1 MIDKKVY
8 VDFKFTGV
16 DSTIN
21 FSLTVINEYSQKDFI
36 IEDKNLD
43 VKPGDTIYFAPKVSV
58 PRVKVKNL
66 TMDYAAKITRDV
78 SKADIVVIP
87 ENFESILFENQ
98 YKYSLDEK
106 KLITFLNTD
115 TRIDTHSLTK
125 LNDVLDNYSDVE
137 FISDWSEYR
146 QLSNLTSG
154 TSYEFFDYRG
164 YLDSRS
170 NVYLYLPNDDF
181 KHIYEDLKTKTLYKE
196 SLILKTINGDDAL
209 TIDNKIFEQ
218 LGSMLKS
225 SDDENHVIAMEMMA
239 NCNYV
244 DSLFYLE
251 LLFKEFSYIMKESYA
266 KNHVNFKSL
275 CKFLGK
281 ENSRYMNTNFDD
293 IINSLIKHDKLSEE
307 YLNIL
312 VNKYINDIFNMRS
325 EYFNVHTITLKEDLL
340 ESLNSNYKVQ
350 LANDFTPIE
359 KQEEIIEELPKEDVE
374 INSETVKWI

>member
-66 TMDYAAKITRDV
+66 TMDYAAKITRDI

-87 ENFESILFENQ
+87 ENFENILFENQ

-106 KLITFLNTD
+106 KLITFLNED
-115 TRIDTHSLTK
+115 NRIDTHSLTK
-125 LNDVLDNYSDVE
+125 LNDVLDNYSNIE

-154 TSYEFFDYRG
+154 TSYEFDYN
-164 YLDSRS
+164 SRS

-181 KHIYEDLKTKTLYKE
+181 RHIYEELKTKTLYKE

-218 LGSMLKS
+218 LSSMLKS

-251 LLFKEFSYIMKESYA
+251 LLFKEFSYVMKESYA

-281 ENSRYMNTNFDD
+281 ENSRYMSTNFDD
-293 IINSLIKHDKLSEE
+293 IIDSLIKHDKLSEE

-312 VNKYINDIFNMRS
+312 VNKYIDDIFYIRS
-325 EYFNVHTITLKEDLL
+325 EYFNVHSITLKEDLL

-350 LANDFTPIE
+350 LTDDFIPVE
-359 KQEEIIEELPKEDVE
+359 KQEEIIEELPKEDIE

>member
-66 TMDYAAKITRDV
+66 TMDYAAKITRDI

-87 ENFESILFENQ
+87 ENFENILFENQ

-106 KLITFLNTD
+106 KLITFLNED
-115 TRIDTHSLTK
+115 NRIDTHSLTK
-125 LNDVLDNYSDVE
+125 LNDILDNYSNIE

-154 TSYEFFDYRG
+154 TSYEFEYNN
-164 YLDSRS
+164 RS

-181 KHIYEDLKTKTLYKE
+181 RHIYEELKTKTLYKE
-196 SLILKTINGDDAL
+196 SLILKSINGDDAL

-251 LLFKEFSYIMKESYA
+251 LLFKEFSYVMKESYA

-281 ENSRYMNTNFDD
+281 ENSRYMSTDFDD

-312 VNKYINDIFNMRS
+312 VNKYIDDIFYIRS
-325 EYFNVHTITLKEDLL
+325 EYFNVHSITLKEDLL

-350 LANDFTPIE
+350 LTDDFIPVE
-359 KQEEIIEELPKEDVE
+359 KQEEIIEELPKEDIE

>member
-66 TMDYAAKITRDV
+66 TMDYAAKITRDI

-87 ENFESILFENQ
+87 ENFENILFENQ

-106 KLITFLNTD
+106 KLIAFLNVD
-115 TRIDTHSLTK
+115 KRIDTHSLTK
-125 LNDVLDNYSDVE
+125 LNDVLDNYSNIE

-154 TSYEFFDYRG
+154 TSYEFEYNN
-164 YLDSRS
+164 RS

-251 LLFKEFSYIMKESYA
+251 LLFKEFSYVMKESYA

-281 ENSRYMNTNFDD
+281 ENSRYMSTNFDD
-293 IINSLIKHDKLSEE
+293 IIDSLIKHDKLSEE

-312 VNKYINDIFNMRS
+312 VNKYIDDIFYIRS
-325 EYFNVHTITLKEDLL
+325 EYFNVHSITLKEDLL

-350 LANDFTPIE
+350 LTDDFIPVE
-359 KQEEIIEELPKEDVE
+359 KQEEIIEELPKEDIE

>member
-21 FSLTVINEYSQKDFI
+21 FSLTVIDEYSQKDFI

-66 TMDYAAKITRDV
+66 TMDYAAKITRDI

-106 KLITFLNTD
+106 KLITFLNED
-115 TRIDTHSLTK
+115 KRIDTHSLTK
-125 LNDVLDNYSDVE
+125 LNDVLDNYSNIE
-137 FISDWSEYR
+137 FISEWSEYR
-146 QLSNLTSG
+146 QLSNLTSR
-154 TSYEFFDYRG
+154 TSYEFDYN
-164 YLDSRS
+164 SRS
-170 NVYLYLPNDDF
+170 NVYLYLPNEDF
-181 KHIYEDLKTKTLYKE
+181 RHIYEDLKTKTLYKE

-209 TIDNKIFEQ
+209 TIDNKIYEQ

-225 SDDENHVIAMEMMA
+225 SDDENHVIAMEMMS

-251 LLFKEFSYIMKESYA
+251 LLFKEFSYVMKESYA

-281 ENSRYMNTNFDD
+281 ENSRYMSTDFDD

-312 VNKYINDIFNMRS
+312 VNKYIEDIFYIRS

-340 ESLNSNYKVQ
+340 ESLNINYKVQ
-350 LANDFTPIE
+350 LTSDFTPVE
-359 KQEEIIEELPKEDVE
+359 KQEEIIEELPKEDIE

>member
-66 TMDYAAKITRDV
+66 TMDYAAKITRDI

-87 ENFESILFENQ
+87 ENFENILFENQ

-106 KLITFLNTD
+106 KLIAFLNED
-115 TRIDTHSLTK
+115 NRIDTHSLTK
-125 LNDVLDNYSDVE
+125 LNDVLDNYSNIE
-137 FISDWSEYR
+137 FIADWSEYR

-154 TSYEFFDYRG
+154 TSYEFDYN
-164 YLDSRS
+164 SRS

-181 KHIYEDLKTKTLYKE
+181 RNIYEELKTKTLYKE

-218 LGSMLKS
+218 LSSMLKS

-251 LLFKEFSYIMKESYA
+251 LLFKEFSYVMKESYA

-281 ENSRYMNTNFDD
+281 ENSRYMSTNFDD
-293 IINSLIKHDKLSEE
+293 IIDSLIKHDKLSEE

-312 VNKYINDIFNMRS
+312 VNKYIDDIFYMRS
-325 EYFNVHTITLKEDLL
+325 EYFNIHTVTLKEDLL

-350 LANDFTPIE
+350 LTDDFTPVE
-359 KQEEIIEELPKEDVE
+359 KQEEIIEELPKEDIE

>member
-21 FSLTVINEYSQKDFI
+21 FSLTVIDEYSQKDFI

-66 TMDYAAKITRDV
+66 TMDYAAKITRDI

-106 KLITFLNTD
+106 KLITFLNED
-115 TRIDTHSLTK
+115 KRIDTHSLTK
-125 LNDVLDNYSDVE
+125 LNDVLDNYSNIE
-137 FISDWSEYR
+137 FISEWSEYR
-146 QLSNLTSG
+146 QLSNLTSR
-154 TSYEFFDYRG
+154 TSYEFDYN
-164 YLDSRS
+164 SRS
-170 NVYLYLPNDDF
+170 NVYLYLPNEDF
-181 KHIYEDLKTKTLYKE
+181 RHIYEDLKTKTLYKE

-209 TIDNKIFEQ
+209 TIDNKIYEQ

-225 SDDENHVIAMEMMA
+225 SDDENHVIAMEMMS

-244 DSLFYLE
+244 DS
-251 LLFKEFSYIMKESYA
+251 
-266 KNHVNFKSL
+266 
-275 CKFLGK
+275 C
-281 ENSRYMNTNFDD
+281 
-293 IINSLIKHDKLSEE
+293 
-307 YLNIL
+307 
-312 VNKYINDIFNMRS
+312 
-325 EYFNVHTITLKEDLL
+325 
-340 ESLNSNYKVQ
+340 
-350 LANDFTPIE
+350 
-359 KQEEIIEELPKEDVE
+359 
-374 INSETVKWI
+374 

>member
-66 TMDYAAKITRDV
+66 TMDYAAKITRDI

-87 ENFESILFENQ
+87 ENFENILFENQ

-106 KLITFLNTD
+106 KLIVFLNED
-115 TRIDTHSLTK
+115 KRIDTHSLTK
-125 LNDVLDNYSDVE
+125 LNDVLDNYSNIE

-154 TSYEFFDYRG
+154 TSYEFEYNN
-164 YLDSRS
+164 RS

-251 LLFKEFSYIMKESYA
+251 LLFKEFSYVMKESYA

-281 ENSRYMNTNFDD
+281 ENSRYMSTNFDD
-293 IINSLIKHDKLSEE
+293 IIDSLIKHDKLSEE

-312 VNKYINDIFNMRS
+312 VNKYIDDIFYIRS
-325 EYFNVHTITLKEDLL
+325 EYFNVHSITLKEDLL

-350 LANDFTPIE
+350 LTDDFIPVE
-359 KQEEIIEELPKEDVE
+359 KQEEIIEELPKEDIE

>member
-66 TMDYAAKITRDV
+66 TMDYAAKITRDI

-87 ENFESILFENQ
+87 ENFENILFENQ

-106 KLITFLNTD
+106 KLIAFLNED
-115 TRIDTHSLTK
+115 KRIDTHSLTK
-125 LNDVLDNYSDVE
+125 LNDILDNYSNIE

-154 TSYEFFDYRG
+154 TSYEFDYN
-164 YLDSRS
+164 SRS

-181 KHIYEDLKTKTLYKE
+181 RNIYEELKTKTLYKE

-218 LGSMLKS
+218 LSSMLKS

-251 LLFKEFSYIMKESYA
+251 LLFKEFSYVMKESYA

-281 ENSRYMNTNFDD
+281 ENSRYMSTDFDD
-293 IINSLIKHDKLSEE
+293 IINSLIKHNKLSEE

-312 VNKYINDIFNMRS
+312 VNKYIDDIFYIRS
-325 EYFNVHTITLKEDLL
+325 KYFNVHSITLKEDLL

-350 LANDFTPIE
+350 LTDDFIPVE
-359 KQEEIIEELPKEDVE
+359 KQEEIIEELPKEDIE

>member
-66 TMDYAAKITRDV
+66 TMDYAAKITRDI

-87 ENFESILFENQ
+87 ENFENILFENQ

-106 KLITFLNTD
+106 KLIAFLNVD
-115 TRIDTHSLTK
+115 KRIDTHSLTK
-125 LNDVLDNYSDVE
+125 LNDILDNYSNIE

-154 TSYEFFDYRG
+154 ASYEFDYN
-164 YLDSRS
+164 SRS

-181 KHIYEDLKTKTLYKE
+181 RNIYEELKTKTLYKE

-218 LGSMLKS
+218 LSSMLKS

-251 LLFKEFSYIMKESYA
+251 LLFKEFSYVMKESYA

-281 ENSRYMNTNFDD
+281 ENSRYMSTNFDD
-293 IINSLIKHDKLSEE
+293 IIDSLIKHDKLSEE

-312 VNKYINDIFNMRS
+312 VNKYIDDIFYIRS
-325 EYFNVHTITLKEDLL
+325 EYFNVHSITLKEDLL

-350 LANDFTPIE
+350 LTDDFIPVE
-359 KQEEIIEELPKEDVE
+359 KQEEIIEELPKEDIE

>member
-66 TMDYAAKITRDV
+66 TMDYAAKITRDI

-87 ENFESILFENQ
+87 ENFENILFENQ

-106 KLITFLNTD
+106 KLITFLNED
-115 TRIDTHSLTK
+115 NRIDTHSLTK
-125 LNDVLDNYSDVE
+125 LNDVLDNYSNIE

-154 TSYEFFDYRG
+154 TSYEFEYNN
-164 YLDSRS
+164 RS

-181 KHIYEDLKTKTLYKE
+181 RNIYEELKTKTLYKE

-218 LGSMLKS
+218 LSSMLKS

-251 LLFKEFSYIMKESYA
+251 LLFKEFSYVMKESYA
-266 KNHVNFKSL
+266 RNHVNFKSL

-281 ENSRYMNTNFDD
+281 ENSRYMSTDFDD

-312 VNKYINDIFNMRS
+312 VNKYIDDIFYIRS
-325 EYFNVHTITLKEDLL
+325 KYFNVHSITLKEDLL

-350 LANDFTPIE
+350 LTDDFIPVE
-359 KQEEIIEELPKEDVE
+359 KQEEIIEELPKEDIE

>member
-66 TMDYAAKITRDV
+66 TMDYAAKITRDI

-87 ENFESILFENQ
+87 ENFENILFENQ

-106 KLITFLNTD
+106 KLITFLNED
-115 TRIDTHSLTK
+115 NRIDTHSLTK
-125 LNDVLDNYSDVE
+125 LNDILDNYSNIE

-154 TSYEFFDYRG
+154 TSYEFEYNN
-164 YLDSRS
+164 RS

-181 KHIYEDLKTKTLYKE
+181 RHIYEELKTKTLYKE
-196 SLILKTINGDDAL
+196 SLILKSINGDDAL

-251 LLFKEFSYIMKESYA
+251 LLFKEFSYVMKESYA

-281 ENSRYMNTNFDD
+281 ENSRYMSTDFDD

-312 VNKYINDIFNMRS
+312 VNKYIDDIFYIRS
-325 EYFNVHTITLKEDLL
+325 EYFNVHSITLKEDLL

-350 LANDFTPIE
+350 LIDDFIPVE
-359 KQEEIIEELPKEDVE
+359 KQEEIIEELPKEDIE

>member
-66 TMDYAAKITRDV
+66 TMDYAAKITRDI

-106 KLITFLNTD
+106 KLITFLNED
-115 TRIDTHSLTK
+115 KRIDTHSLTK
-125 LNDVLDNYSDVE
+125 LNDVLDNYSNIE

-154 TSYEFFDYRG
+154 TSYEFDYN
-164 YLDSRS
+164 SRS

-181 KHIYEDLKTKTLYKE
+181 KHIYEELKTKTLYKE

-218 LGSMLKS
+218 LSSMLKS

-251 LLFKEFSYIMKESYA
+251 LLFKEFSYVMKESYA

-281 ENSRYMNTNFDD
+281 ENSRYMSTNFDD
-293 IINSLIKHDKLSEE
+293 IIDSLIKHDKLSEE

-312 VNKYINDIFNMRS
+312 VNKYIDDIFYIRS
-325 EYFNVHTITLKEDLL
+325 EYFNVHSITLKEDLL

-350 LANDFTPIE
+350 LTDDFTPVE
-359 KQEEIIEELPKEDVE
+359 KQEEIIEELPKEDIE

>member
-21 FSLTVINEYSQKDFI
+21 FSLTVINKYSQKDFI

-66 TMDYAAKITRDV
+66 TMDYAAKITRDI

-125 LNDVLDNYSDVE
+125 LNDVLDNFSNIE

-154 TSYEFFDYRG
+154 TSYEFDYN
-164 YLDSRS
+164 SRS
-170 NVYLYLPNDDF
+170 NVYRYLPNDDF
-181 KHIYEDLKTKTLYKE
+181 RNIYEELKPKTLYKE
-196 SLILKTINGDDAL
+196 SLILKT
-209 TIDNKIFEQ
+209 FEQ

-281 ENSRYMNTNFDD
+281 ENSRYMNTDFDD

-312 VNKYINDIFNMRS
+312 INKYINDIFNMRS

-350 LANDFTPIE
+350 LANDFIPIE

>member
-21 FSLTVINEYSQKDFI
+21 FSLTVIDEYSQKDFI

-43 VKPGDTIYFAPKVSV
+43 VKPGDTIYFAPKVSI
-58 PRVKVKNL
+58 PRIKVKKL
-66 TMDYAAKITRDV
+66 TMDYAAKITRDIT
-78 SKADIVVIP
+78 KADIVVIP
-87 ENFESILFENQ
+87 ENFENILFENQ

-106 KLITFLNTD
+106 KLITFLNED
-115 TRIDTHSLTK
+115 KRIDTHSLTK
-125 LNDVLDNYSDVE
+125 LNDVLDNYSNIE
-137 FISDWSEYR
+137 FISEWSEYR
-146 QLSNLTSG
+146 QLSNLTSR
-154 TSYEFFDYRG
+154 TSYEFDYN
-164 YLDSRS
+164 SRS

-209 TIDNKIFEQ
+209 TIDNKIYEQ

-225 SDDENHVIAMEMMA
+225 SDDENHVIAMEMMS

-251 LLFKEFSYIMKESYA
+251 LLFKEFSYVMKESYA

-281 ENSRYMNTNFDD
+281 ENSRYMSTDFDD

-312 VNKYINDIFNMRS
+312 VNKYIEDIFYIRS

-340 ESLNSNYKVQ
+340 ESLNINYKVQ
-350 LANDFTPIE
+350 LTSDFTPVE
-359 KQEEIIEELPKEDVE
+359 KQEEIIEELPKEDIE